1 MERTLGRIWQGESD
15 TFTFL
20 LNIEEEAD
28 KKRKIVISVA
38 NIFDPMVFLAC
49 CHFQDSRLAA
59 VKEGKGWKG
68 RLPWEAE
75 LPKDG
80 KLSPKNYSHDN
91 YLRNNEGNGT
101 EERTKKIMVL
111 RTVTSVQ
118 FRTRGN
124 KDVLPTRSKSRLFL
138 DNPKRG

>member
-59 VKEGKGWKG
+59 VKEGKGWTAMGG
-68 RLPWEAE
+68 R
-75 LPKDG
+75 
-80 KLSPKNYSHDN
+80 
-91 YLRNNEGNGT
+91 T
-101 EERTKKIMVL
+101 
-111 RTVTSVQ
+111 
-118 FRTRGN
+118 
-124 KDVLPTRSKSRLFL
+124 
-138 DNPKRG
+138 PKRWKTFAQELLARQLLTQQ

>member
-80 KLSPKNYSHDN
+80 KLSPKNYSRDN
-91 YLRNNEGNGT
+91 YLRNNEGG
-101 EERTKKIMVL
+101 EMA
-111 RTVTSVQ
+111 Q
-118 FRTRGN
+118 
-124 KDVLPTRSKSRLFL
+124 
-138 DNPKRG
+138 KRGLRKLWY

>member
-1 MERTLGRIWQGESD
+1 MTSSREPWLSFPTEIRCKTVLNIDLNDLPMERTLGRIWQGESD

-59 VKEGKGWKG
+59 VKEGKGWQSDCHG
-68 RLPWEAE
+68 RPNSQKMENFRPRITRATITYATMKE
-75 LPKDG
+75 G
-80 KLSPKNYSHDN
+80 KWHRRED
-91 YLRNNEGNGT
+91 
-101 EERTKKIMVL
+101 
-111 RTVTSVQ
+111 
-118 FRTRGN
+118 
-124 KDVLPTRSKSRLFL
+124 
-138 DNPKRG
+138 